1 VRFSS
6 PTATVLRELVKRE
19 VQSRYVGSMMG
30 FVWTFLHPLTLLG
43 VYTVLFSWILNVRFG
58 MEARTDAGFTE
69 YLFCGLFPW
78 ICIQDSILRSSTI
91 LVERANFIKQL
102 IFPAHL
108 LTVSVNLSA
117 LFNLVIAFVPFLI
130 LVLIW
135 GHGYPAYWVL
145 LLPLLFL
152 QWGIAQGVS
161 WLVAA
166 VTVYLRDVAQLVS
179 LGLTVW
185 MFLSP
190 ILYPLDMVP
199 DEWRS
204 VIWLNPV
211 TWLVDGYRAVILE
224 GRCPSW
230 TSWLLLASV
239 ALGASGGGYRVFQ
252 KLKAGFS
259 DVL

>member
-1 VRFSS
+1 MERRKEMLRFDGRIGRKSG
-6 PTATVLRELVKRE
+6 PGKF
-19 VQSRYVGSMMG
+19 M
-30 FVWTFLHPLTLLG
+30 
-43 VYTVLFSWILNVRFG
+43 
-58 MEARTDAGFTE
+58 
-69 YLFCGLFPW
+69 C
-78 ICIQDSILRSSTI
+78 
-91 LVERANFIKQL
+91 
-102 IFPAHL
+102 PA
-108 LTVSVNLSA
+108 A
-117 LFNLVIAFVPFLI
+117 CFLI

>member
-1 VRFSS
+1 MSS
-6 PTATVLRELVKRE
+6 PTVTVLRELVKRE

-43 VYTVLFSWILNVRFG
+43 VYTVLFSWILDVRFG
-58 MEARTDAGFTE
+58 LEARTDAGFTE

-78 ICIQDSILRSSTI
+78 ICIQDSVLRSSTI
-91 LVERANFIKQL
+91 LLERANFIKQL

-117 LFNLVIAFVPFLI
+117 LFNLVVAFVPFLA
-130 LVLIW
+130 LVLLW
-135 GHGYPAYWVL
+135 GHGHPAYWVFLPSL
-145 LLPLLFL
+145 LVL
-152 QWGIAQGVS
+152 QWGIAQGIS
-161 WLVAA
+161 WFVAA
-166 VTVYLRDVAQLVS
+166 VTVYLRDMAQLVS

-190 ILYPLDMVP
+190 ILYPLNMVP
-199 DEWRS
+199 DEWQP

-211 TWLVDGYRAVILE
+211 TWLVDSYRAVILE
-224 GRCPSW
+224 GRCPAW
-230 TSWLLLASV
+230 NIWLLLFSAATGIS
-239 ALGASGGGYRVFQ
+239 ALGYRVFQ